1 MRARVLVVVV
11 LALAARTASAQS
23 LEGPLLWGE
32 PKKDVSGFM
41 LGAGLF
47 VGSPEGSYVRVRET
61 VLNGAKLRN
70 EDLGIPVVGEV
81 GLRVGWR
88 FDADDALA
96 LHVSHIFMWGETNL
110 GNDQF
115 FNGAEFQ
122 GGKTV
127 STVAKTTWFV
137 FELDYQRALFRF
149 MEQDR
154 GYLAFDVGLR
164 LDYLNW
170 SFQTFT
176 LAPTSP
182 GKEGR
187 EDFFAQALPI
197 PLFGLTAR
205 FPIGAT
211 TDLYAY
217 AKGFRLNHVSSGR
230 SEGGIVYWSQSVV
243 EAGIGVA
250 FILNDRTQLTIAYR
264 FVYNE
269 QDETSNED
277 GNEVRLIANGVA
289 FGFTYTF

>member
-1 MRARVLVVVV
+1 MRVHVLVVVL

-32 PKKDVSGFM
+32 PKKDLSGPM

-47 VGSPEGSYVRVRET
+47 VGSPQGSYVRVRET

-70 EDLGIPVVGEV
+70 GDLGIPVVGEL
-81 GLRVGWR
+81 GIRAGWR

-96 LHVSHIFMWGETNL
+96 LHVSHIFFWGETTL

-127 STVAKTTWFV
+127 STVGKATWFV

-149 MEQDR
+149 SEQDR
-154 GYLAFDVGLR
+154 GYLALDLGVR
-164 LDYLNW
+164 LDYLNF
-170 SFQTFT
+170 SFGTFT
-176 LAPTSP
+176 LAPNSP

-187 EDFFAQALPI
+187 EDFFAQSMPV
-197 PLFGLTAR
+197 PLIGLTAR

-217 AKGFRLNHVSSGR
+217 AKGFRINHLSSGR
-230 SEGGIVYWSQSVV
+230 SEGGIVYWSQSIV

-250 FILNDRTQLTIAYR
+250 FIVNDRTQFTIAYR
-264 FVYNE
+264 FIYNE
-269 QDETSNED
+269 QDGNSNED
-277 GNEVRLIANGVA
+277 GNEVRLLANGFA